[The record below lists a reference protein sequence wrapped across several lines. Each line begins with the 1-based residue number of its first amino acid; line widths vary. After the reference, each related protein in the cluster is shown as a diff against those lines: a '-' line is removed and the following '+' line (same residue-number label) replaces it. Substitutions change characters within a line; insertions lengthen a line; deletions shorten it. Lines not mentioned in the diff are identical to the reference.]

1 MKHVLRSLLIAC
13 VFFPATAQSVAAG
26 PIERAC
32 LSSPRQ
38 GANWRL
44 CGCIQRVADQT
55 LTHADQRMAAKFFS
69 DPHRAQEVRQSSNI
83 RHEEFWTRYK
93 EFGATA
99 AAACS

>member
-1 MKHVLRSLLIAC
+1 MKRISTGLTMAC
-13 VFFPATAQSVAAG
+13 VIFSAAPQLAAAG

-32 LSSPRQ
+32 MSSPRQ
-38 GANWRL
+38 SASFRL

-55 LTHADQRMAAKFFS
+55 LTRSDQRIAAKFFS
-69 DPHRAQEVRQSSNI
+69 DPHRAQEIRQSDNM
-83 RHEEFWTRYK
+83 RHETFWLRYK

>member
-1 MKHVLRSLLIAC
+1 
-13 VFFPATAQSVAAG
+13 
-26 PIERAC
+26 
-32 LSSPRQ
+32 
-38 GANWRL
+38 
-44 CGCIQRVADQT
+44 
-55 LTHADQRMAAKFFS
+55 MAAKFFS